1 MGRLKAY
8 LFPKLP
14 SEEQERRLR
23 LFRTLLLVQLAAT
36 VLLIGVIL
44 LDTLQEYP
52 HYIPLMVGSILACT
66 ALSVIGY
73 LLARRAQYHLG
84 ALLLILALL
93 AMLVFSVAFYGTR
106 GPIPFLLVWPI
117 MVAAILLEPPLALAS
132 TTLAA
137 LAFLALSFLEFH
149 QIWVIP
155 FFQTRTDLFAIWHRP
170 QEAFVLR
177 RFWNDTTNV
186 VIAYYATAFLS
197 WITSRSLHQ
206 AVERSRSQ
214 AAELERYRLSL
225 EEQVASRT
233 AELSRALEQLQ
244 ASIKVIRE
252 MGSPVLPIFQGVILT
267 PLIGT
272 MDSERARI
280 VMDQVFHGIAREQA
294 RVAILDITGV
304 PMVDTAVAN
313 ALVQTAQG
321 ARLLGATPV
330 LVGIRAEVAQTLI
343 ELGVNL
349 QGIVTRASLQ
359 EGLEYA
365 LSVRGGSC
373 ELVAETWVAFQGGG
387 RNRPD
392 SSAGAGRNPLRHQ
405 PLR

>member
-1 MGRLKAY
+1 MDRLRAR

-14 SEEQERRLR
+14 PEEQERRLR
-23 LFRTLLLVQLAAT
+23 LFRTLLLVQLGAT
-36 VLLIGVIL
+36 ALLIGVIL
-44 LDTLQEYP
+44 SDTLQEYP
-52 HYIPLMVGSILACT
+52 HYIPLMVGLTLAC
-66 ALSVIGY
+66 AAFSVLGY
-73 LLARRAQYHLG
+73 FLARRVHYHLG
-84 ALLLILALL
+84 AVLLILALL
-93 AMLVFSVAFYGTR
+93 AMLIFCVAFYGTR
-106 GPIPFLLVWPI
+106 GPIPFLLIWPI

-137 LAFLALSFLEFH
+137 LAFVVFSFLELG
-149 QIWVIP
+149 QVWTIP
-155 FFQTRTDLFAIWHRP
+155 FFQARTDLFAVWHRP
-170 QEAFVLR
+170 QEPFVLR
-177 RFWNDTTNV
+177 RFWNDTANI
-186 VIAYYATAFLS
+186 VITYYAAAFLS
-197 WITSRSLHQ
+197 WITSHSLRR
-206 AVERSRSQ
+206 AVERSQ
-214 AAELERYRLSL
+214 AQTAELERYRLGL
-225 EEQVASRT
+225 EEQVSSRT

-244 ASIKVIRE
+244 ASMKVIRE

-280 VMDQVFHGIAREQA
+280 VMDQVLHGIARERA

-365 LSVRGGSC
+365 LQQVGTEMSEV
-373 ELVAETWVAFQGGG
+373 
-387 RNRPD
+387 PD
-392 SSAGAGRNPLRHQ
+392 AARLPVQSGVEERR
-405 PLR
+405 R